1 MYSFFVNYTFKNID
15 FFPQEPAAF
24 EEMALRVFQMQYLH
38 VPIYHEFV
46 DTLKIDVA
54 GVETLDQI
62 PFLPIQF
69 FKTHRVIDP
78 ALSVET
84 TFESSGTSGITLS
97 KHPIHSLKLYET
109 SILNGFEKMYGAAS
123 DYVFLALLPHYLERQ
138 YSSLVYM
145 VNFLMQQTNH
155 EKYGFFLHD
164 FTALTKTLRILE
176 EKQSKVILFGV
187 TFALLDFFEQ
197 LPFYLNHTTVIETGG
212 MKGRRKEITKQ
223 EFHSMLSNKIDAS
236 RIHSE
241 YGMTELL
248 SPSYALKNGV
258 FYPPNSKKI
267 LVRDPSDPLSVQ
279 PTGKGVLNIIDLAN
293 AYSCSFIAT
302 DDLGLVHSDGS
313 FEVLGR
319 MEQSDMRGCNLLY
332 H

>member
-1 MYSFFVNYTFKNID
+1 MNYTIKNID
-15 FFPQEPAAF
+15 FFPQEPAVF

-38 VPIYHEFV
+38 VPIYREFI
-46 DTLKIDVA
+46 DALKIDVA
-54 GVETLDQI
+54 GIQTLDQI

-69 FKTHRVIDP
+69 FKSHRVIDP

-84 TFESSGTSGITLS
+84 VFESSGTSGINLS
-97 KHPIHSLKLYET
+97 KHYIHSLKLYET
-109 SILNGFEKMYGAAS
+109 SILTGFEKMYGKAS

-138 YSSLVYM
+138 HSSLVYM
-145 VNFLMQQTNH
+145 VNFLMKQTNC
-155 EKYGFFLHD
+155 ETSGFFLHD
-164 FTALTKTLRILE
+164 FTALAETLRILE
-176 EKQSKVILFGV
+176 EKQKKVILFGV

-212 MKGRRKEITKQ
+212 MKGHRKEITKQ

-248 SPSYALKNGV
+248 SPSYALKDGV
-258 FYPPNSKKI
+258 FYPPYSKKV
-267 LVRDPSDPLSVQ
+267 LVRDGSDPLLVSIK
-279 PTGKGVLNIIDLAN
+279 GKGVLNIIDLAN

-302 DDLGLVHSDGS
+302 DDLGVVYGDGS

-319 MEQSDMRGCNLLY
+319 LEQSDMRGCNLLY